1 MTFPSTFLTWCRNL
15 ITVTLSAMPSSDI
28 VGRIRSPGMPD
39 KRGYTRV
46 SVANLDSF
54 KTFARSCS
62 QNVARI
68 PDGLSDVEAASL
80 PTIFITAYY
89 SLHEVGRLR
98 KTESVSIHSGAGGT
112 GQAAIQ
118 VAHHLGAEVFTT
130 VGAQRKKRLV
140 MDLYEIPEDHIF
152 KSRDSSFAQGAER
165 LTKGKGVDVF
175 LIQEALDT
183 TLGLVTAKKLR
194 PVSWQKGWTSSPCS
208 TATSLSTSRRRGPAK
223 PSSASRHPQPACA
236 QRRSKTCNDWINLP
250 S

>member
-1 MTFPSTFLTWCRNL
+1 
-15 ITVTLSAMPSSDI
+15 
-28 VGRIRSPGMPD
+28 MPD

-80 PTIFITAYY
+80 PTIFITAYC

-98 KTESVSIHSGAGGT
+98 KTESVLIHSGAGGT
-112 GQAAIQ
+112 CQAAIQ

-130 VGAQRKKRLV
+130 VGAKRKKRLV
-140 MDLYEIPEDHIF
+140 VDLYGSPEDHIF
-152 KSRDSSFAQGAER
+152 KSRDSSFAQSVEG

-175 LIQEALDT
+175 LNSLAGEGLVASWECTAPCGRFLEIGKKDTFSHQNLPMFQFSRNVTFSAIDIASMELERAWLIQEA
-183 TLGLVTAKKLR
+183 
-194 PVSWQKGWTSSPCS
+194 SFSS
-208 TATSLSTSRRRGPAK
+208 GGED
-223 PSSASRHPQPACA
+223 SS
-236 QRRSKTCNDWINLP
+236 
-250 S
+250 